1 MSALVEHFRAALEEA
16 EKAGLEKRLKEEFAN
31 LGSDQLAK
39 FSDKDLA
46 AWQAEYPPNSAQQIL
61 AQFEWNRRLTEKQV
75 RSARFAAW
83 VGLIGV
89 VLGAVIAWL
98 LSQQGVHQ

>member
-1 MSALVEHFRAALEEA
+1 MSDIVHRLQSILAQAEA
-16 EKAGLEKRLKEEFAN
+16 HSVKVHLKEEFDR

-39 FSDKDLA
+39 LTSKALA
-46 AWQAEYPPNSAQQIL
+46 SWQSNYPPNSPQQIL

-75 RSARFAAW
+75 QSARFAAW

-89 VLGAVIAWL
+89 VVGAVLAWL
-98 LSQQGVHQ
+98 LSHP